1 MKTNLKNILE
11 EKRNKWLKMY
21 SQTAKRAAEWWV
33 NRNSNDSSI
42 PSKSEAAFDLISA
55 IANIIRF
62 SGESDKLT
70 IIKNLSSDE
79 RKELSLAALD
89 YISKSSLKDD
99 VEKILNS
106 NNDYE
111 DDEIELFEDY
121 LQTRDDFQIVWDIIK
136 QITSDFIEKDDDF
149 LKNYTLTRCLLA
161 EIDELFA
168 ERMDIVA
175 VASRSLELVRDMSEI
190 ELNETNYWWL
200 FEARNNII
208 ENVITNANALADFL
222 IMTPHKLP
230 QEIKTN
236 IIEDFF
242 KPAVPTYELQAA
254 QSENYS
260 FLLVWDKPINELKK
274 YKGAISET
282 AKLDDFIRKID
293 SNYSASW
300 QVKNVKVE
308 KKSPVI
314 IVTTDTK
321 KLLAYAEFD
330 PNTKTITL
338 DEIISEK
345 NFEKYI
351 NKPEKLLLII
361 LTKT

>member
-1 MKTNLKNILE
+1 
-11 EKRNKWLKMY
+11 
-21 SQTAKRAAEWWV
+21 
-33 NRNSNDSSI
+33 
-42 PSKSEAAFDLISA
+42 
-55 IANIIRF
+55 
-62 SGESDKLT
+62 
-70 IIKNLSSDE
+70 
-79 RKELSLAALD
+79 
-89 YISKSSLKDD
+89 
-99 VEKILNS
+99 
-106 NNDYE
+106 
-111 DDEIELFEDY
+111 
-121 LQTRDDFQIVWDIIK
+121 
-136 QITSDFIEKDDDF
+136 
-149 LKNYTLTRCLLA
+149 
-161 EIDELFA
+161 
-168 ERMDIVA
+168 MDIVA

-345 NFEKYI
+345 NFEKHI